1 MKVFSIVFLLIGL
14 TMLGIGGWLANE
26 SRELRDTGDRVPA
39 VIVSSDSSTDSEGD
53 TTYSPVYAFTYRGEE
68 RTHTSSVSSSSQP
81 TIGEAET
88 LYVDPDDPTTVKADS
103 FMDMWFLPAL
113 LGGMGIVFTAIG
125 LFTGIGALVFA
136 GASRLRGR
144 ASDPTAPPLPT
155 PAMQAGAAANEQG
168 DETGTYTGSGTTGP
182 FVGDDRNQNQGP
194 FL

>member
-14 TMLGIGGWLANE
+14 TMLGIGGWLANQ
-26 SRELRDTGDRVPA
+26 SRELLDTGERVSA
-39 VIVSSDSSTDSEGD
+39 KVTSMSSSTDSEGD
-53 TTYSPVYAFTYRGEE
+53 TTYAPVYTYTYRGEQ
-68 RTHTSSVSSSSQP
+68 RTYTAGVSSSSQP
-81 TIGEAET
+81 TIGESET
-88 LYVDPDDPTTVKADS
+88 LYVDPENPSSVKADS

-136 GASRLRGR
+136 GAAKLRGR

-155 PAMQAGAAANEQG
+155 PAMQARAAAND